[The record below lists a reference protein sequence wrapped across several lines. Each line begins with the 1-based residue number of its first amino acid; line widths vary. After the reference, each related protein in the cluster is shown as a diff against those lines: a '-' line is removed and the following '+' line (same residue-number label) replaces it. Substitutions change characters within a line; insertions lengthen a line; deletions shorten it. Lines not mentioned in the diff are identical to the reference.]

1 MDAQTAMDIG
11 ARDARAWIERV
22 ERRKSA
28 FLAYET
34 METWAETVVPLDRI
48 PDWFDGFL
56 EALPQSRVQ
65 VIDDGLYLNH

>member
-22 ERRKSA
+22 ERRKRA

-34 METWAETVVPLDRI
+34 METWAETVVPPDRI